1 MLPEPNFPVRPNELV
16 GRRREIDTF
25 REALCQGLV
34 KGRTSSFAVLGEWGI
49 GKSSLL
55 LKFAD
60 LCSEATF
67 AMLPVFLSASN
78 DIHDY
83 LRFAE
88 SLLARPNL
96 QARLRTEPQ
105 DWRFKPIH
113 FGAVAFEHES
123 PRRFLNSL
131 LRHML
136 KEAWDHFL
144 RPARLNG
151 AIFFVDDPQNI
162 TSISKADLALII
174 RDQFQWFGIEMLNY
188 CMCFSETLEYTR
200 SVCGLPLDISEKVA
214 AWLHEKTLGHPYFL
228 ACICKHLMATT
239 KQIEA
244 HKLETNW
251 PVILDQLGR
260 EKFRSDISKL
270 SAKELEFIHQFA
282 SLGKGELAAHR
293 FSHKFE
299 RDYFARLVEKDLLIR
314 TGRGRYKLY
323 HPLFR
328 EFLQQTQ

>member
-1 MLPEPNFPVRPNELV
+1 MLPEPNFPVRPNEFV

-25 REALCQGLV
+25 REALRQGLV

-60 LCSEATF
+60 LCSDATF

-88 SLLARPNL
+88 SLLDKFAEALLARPNL
-96 QARLRTEPQ
+96 QARLRTELQ
-105 DWRFKPIH
+105 NWRFKRVH

-123 PRRFLNSL
+123 PHRFLSSGSSL

-151 AIFFVDDPQNI
+151 AIFFVDDLQNI

-174 RDQFQWFGIEMLNY
+174 RDQFQWFGIEMLKLLHLLFGQVRLFRGNK
-188 CMCFSETLEYTR
+188 STR
-200 SVCGLPLDISEKVA
+200 GTSSAVL
-214 AWLHEKTLGHPYFL
+214 Y
-228 ACICKHLMATT
+228 
-239 KQIEA
+239 EA
-244 HKLETNW
+244 
-251 PVILDQLGR
+251 
-260 EKFRSDISKL
+260 L
-270 SAKELEFIHQFA
+270 SRAFHVP
-282 SLGKGELAAHR
+282 
-293 FSHKFE
+293 
-299 RDYFARLVEKDLLIR
+299 RDSRIR
-314 TGRGRYKLY
+314 TLSVRPTARHLRESRRMAPRKDPWPLVLSCLY
-323 HPLFR
+323 L
-328 EFLQQTQ
+328 